1 MPESEVESFSS
12 VICKSLDSFD
22 FFCEAELVAL
32 YMPIKNEVDVL
43 PLFKKTG
50 RHFLFPRVEQD
61 SKKLA
66 FYEAESFDD
75 FEPGAYGI
83 REPKLSLPKIEIE
96 KIDLFVVPGV
106 AFSEKCER
114 IGYGGGYYDTTLK
127 FKNKRAHSVGVAF
140 DFQIVE
146 PGFSGPFD
154 VRLDAVLTERRHFI
168 I

>member
-1 MPESEVESFSS
+1 
-12 VICKSLDSFD
+12 
-22 FFCEAELVAL
+22 
-32 YMPIKNEVDVL
+32 MPIKNEVDVL
-43 PLFKKTG
+43 PLFRRSG
-50 RHFLFPRVEQD
+50 RRFLFPRVVRD

-66 FYEAESFDD
+66 FYEVGSFDD

-83 REPKLSLPKIEIE
+83 MEPKLSLPEAGVGE
-96 KIDLFVVPGV
+96 IDLFVVPGV
-106 AFSEKCER
+106 AFSDRCER

-127 FKNKRAHSVGVAF
+127 FKDNRARSVGVAF

-146 PGFSGPFD
+146 PGFSDPFD

>member
-1 MPESEVESFSS
+1 
-12 VICKSLDSFD
+12 
-22 FFCEAELVAL
+22 
-32 YMPIKNEVDVL
+32 MPIKNEVDVL
-43 PLFKKTG
+43 PLFARPG
-50 RHFLFPRVEQD
+50 HRFLFPRVEEG

-83 REPKLSLPKIEIE
+83 REPKLDLPRIGIE

-106 AFSEKCER
+106 AFSENCER

-127 FKNKRAHSVGVAF
+127 FKNNRARSVGVAF
-140 DFQIVE
+140 DLQIVE
-146 PGFSGPFD
+146 AGFSDPFD